1 MVKKAQ
7 LITNVMD
14 RLTQAVVIGVWLL
27 RKVVMSNHL
36 INKGKIE
43 LNTRKIKPST
53 KTNQSFLQ
61 QTTLKKCGSKER
73 EQRWRGVERKVELG
87 RKEEKVSGTGWMG

>member
-1 MVKKAQ
+1 MMVKKAQ

-27 RKVVMSNHL
+27 RKVVMSNHP

-43 LNTRKIKPST
+43 LNTRKNQ
-53 KTNQSFLQ
+53 TNY
-61 QTTLKKCGSKER
+61 
-73 EQRWRGVERKVELG
+73 
-87 RKEEKVSGTGWMG
+87 

>member
-1 MVKKAQ
+1 MVKKVQ

-36 INKGKIE
+36 IN
-43 LNTRKIKPST
+43 IKQSLTQEKT
-53 KTNQSFLQ
+53 KPTASKNVGVRRGSREWRRLED
-61 QTTLKKCGSKER
+61 KKNG
-73 EQRWRGVERKVELG
+73 
-87 RKEEKVSGTGWMG
+87 EEPE

>member
-1 MVKKAQ
+1 MVKKVQ

-43 LNTRKIKPST
+43 LNTRKIKRN
-53 KTNQSFLQ
+53 TNQPCLQ
-61 QTTLKKCGSKER
+61 KTTSKKCGSKE
-73 EQRWRGVERKVELG
+73 
-87 RKEEKVSGTGWMG
+87 

>member
-1 MVKKAQ
+1 MIVKKAQ

-14 RLTQAVVIGVWLL
+14 RLTQAVVIGAWLL

-43 LNTRKIKPST
+43 LNTRKIKTST

-61 QTTLKKCGSKER
+61 QTTLKNVGVRRGS
-73 EQRWRGVERKVELG
+73 RGG
-87 RKEEKVSGTGWMG
+87 GYEK

>member
-1 MVKKAQ
+1 MVKKVQ

-27 RKVVMSNHL
+27 RKVVMSNHP

-43 LNTRKIKPST
+43 LNTRKNQYQSTTHPTSYIK
-53 KTNQSFLQ
+53 NVGVRR
-61 QTTLKKCGSKER
+61 GS
-73 EQRWRGVERKVELG
+73 RGLDRKLG
-87 RKEEKVSGTGWMG
+87 RCKGHWVNGNESP